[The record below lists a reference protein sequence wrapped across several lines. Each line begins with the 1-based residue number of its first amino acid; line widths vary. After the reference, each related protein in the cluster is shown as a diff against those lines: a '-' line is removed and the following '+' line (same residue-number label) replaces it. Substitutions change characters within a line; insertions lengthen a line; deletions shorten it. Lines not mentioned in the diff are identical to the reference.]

1 MLACLVYESEWEY
14 ENAMH
19 VIFNQRLHTQY
30 SGEFRF
36 NAPVTVPIFFR
47 YTPSYSLHFD
57 NLICAAQTE
66 LGIYF
71 K

>member
-1 MLACLVYESEWEY
+1 
-14 ENAMH
+14 MH

-36 NAPVTVPIFFR
+36 NAPITVPIIFR